1 MSLRAVCQQS
11 WTKSV
16 ENFVVFYPQNAL
28 PAGLVPL
35 WPLPSPHPGQC
46 CSVRVNNNPTGL
58 QHCFLR
64 GEGRRG
70 GFVVASALKS
80 FTLTLQF
87 IWQRLFFW
95 TFFTKTVARKTC
107 CTHSYISRHLFSSL
121 LINKYSKISHKERH
135 VLLTVCLEYYISQWS
150 RCFACSLRE
159 KTNCAH
165 EVLLNDLVHGQDKF
179 SAKLLKKI
187 SLNVH
192 ILNAPF
198 SQVVF
203 SKILEIRN
211 V

>member
-1 MSLRAVCQQS
+1 MSTTLDKTCKEFCS
-11 WTKSV
+11 
-16 ENFVVFYPQNAL
+16 FL
-28 PAGLVPL
+28 PTERLARGFGTVR
-35 WPLPSPHPGQC
+35 PLPSSHPGQY

-58 QHCFLR
+58 WR
-64 GEGRRG
+64 GREEGG
-70 GFVVASALKS
+70 GFAVASALKS

-87 IWQRLFFW
+87 IRQRLFFW

-107 CTHSYISRHLFSSL
+107 YSHSYISRHLLSSF
-121 LINKYSKISHKERH
+121 LINKYSKISHKEGH

-159 KTNCAH
+159 KTNCGH
-165 EVLLNDLVHGQDKF
+165 EVLLNELVYWQDEF

-198 SQVVF
+198 SQVVL
-203 SKILEIRN
+203 SNILEKRN